1 MERFRRVL
9 RHIAAFGKQHAL
21 RTISLVLVVVL
32 AYQTTLGSGV
42 AYAVADGLQ
51 SMREANE
58 TAILLDSAGSEPEI
72 KNGGGQSKTDAV
84 GDEAAA
90 GETEESGA
98 SAQSG
103 SSESEGTGTTE
114 TPSTNTDQEQGTS
127 QTDETNNSAGEAA
140 GSGEAAD
147 SDNGANTD
155 GQPANDAEQT
165 SQQEER
171 TDPSSWEG
179 DFDALALSSTG
190 LVFTDPEDGYP
201 AEDIEKGT
209 LPDELR
215 AQLNL
220 EFELDPAQWAENPEN
235 TRAAVIAGDTVTV
248 PLPENFAPIDP
259 DAKLDVFQLDENDE
273 PTTIRIATA
282 EVVDGALKITFIA
295 PEDTETG
302 ETYLVGAAPEATDG
316 SEQTPVLAT
325 LHARIDFGVL
335 VPASLVGDEASELTW
350 TLQEDT
356 KGEKDPQT
364 ATLEVPARAELLEQL
379 GLAEDE
385 AAGDEADGEGQAPAN
400 EEDVDA
406 VIDLAGQALND
417 ILTRDGT
424 QTISYSYAELSGSAT
439 MRITWCDNNSSG
451 RPDMGAY
458 AAGVI
463 PQFQLG
469 NGGAWIDLVDASGN
483 LTQAARDALHIAEG
497 ETPAWVRQA
506 VASVVSVGTWNLS
519 VSGLPTKLVTTTT
532 APDLDENGNP
542 QYDEHGNLI
551 TQSTEE
557 RQDISWRLNDTNT
570 RPGGYTYGENDG
582 GATTSES
589 GDGQRYLML
598 TQTYEFTIEG
608 KLGED
613 TLQGIFGSTFNNED
627 YNDHFRFSAL
637 IDNKQV
643 TGEDGA
649 TRFGTIENMS
659 GGKYPE
665 GQSFSIK
672 FSEDGKTATITATL
686 PRYTEDGAPI
696 VYYAYFE
703 DSDAGTGADYFQP
716 AYDNSAS
723 PSHGSSVDAL
733 YDGGTMTLR
742 PMGTTSYD
750 AEKVW
755 LDGDKTDRPGATF
768 TLWRYSTHGSAATAA
783 QVQLNEVGSADA
795 GETEPGTS
803 VSAVGY
809 VQITIPEGSGDNVD
823 LGQLLAEQYGEQGA
837 EFLNNLPKYD
847 PDGYPYIYALREEA
861 TPAGYETVYGTVGE
875 DGSVSDTNPNYTDEN
890 GKTWLDAPNRTT
902 DHFIYNDGTITNRLT
917 GTVEVEA
924 TKTWE
929 IAAFQDS
936 LDDVVVEFTAQSRIK
951 GSDDAWQD
959 TDKTIDVDG
968 WKAEILTQ
976 TFSDTFPQ
984 YDAHGNELEYRW
996 VETGVTLG
1004 DQETNFERNDNGGG
1018 TFTLTLQ
1025 NEEGED
1031 EQLAFTSTLDSD
1043 TNTITNTF
1051 ENVTEEHVDK
1061 YWEQPD
1067 GSLAQIKPQDGAY
1080 EDHPD
1085 LDTTGVAHVQ
1095 LFQNGSLV
1103 GTFELDGTTDAQ
1115 ATPIEGLDGATYQET
1130 RSYHLDFEDLPKY
1143 DEGGVRYSYLV
1154 LEAQTPD
1161 GWYADRTYDAET
1173 HTTRIDN
1180 RIGAGESSEV
1190 RIIKNWNDG
1199 DDSQHRLPVAVN
1211 LVALH
1216 DMQSKAI
1223 NADGTPRYSYE
1234 AGEAVNATPIILT
1247 AAETWYAEYTVP
1259 IGGLTYKDF
1268 KIVELYLIGTDADG
1282 NEVHYPV
1289 VDSEEAPGAYDRLT
1303 TDREWMNVGWTE
1315 GTERVATPDH
1325 VYEVSATEAAEPQY
1339 NEDVQAVTATNRRL
1353 GLVDLTVVK
1362 NWKDQGE
1369 HTRPAAQIVLTS
1381 TEYPD
1386 AFTADTDGNVWV
1398 QVSDNKL
1405 PVLDNEGN
1413 QLNMHNPAVSADGT
1427 VPDGAVSVRAATD
1440 DEPSAVVITVNT
1452 DSAEYTSE
1460 YHFFGLPKYDEH
1472 GDVVHYDVNEEWL
1485 GAHDEYTSSKS
1496 VGEYTVGSRH
1506 FHDTQT
1512 FTFTNT
1518 RQGTRDV
1525 TFNKLWQDR
1534 YVNDDLRQ
1542 RPDIYLTLY
1551 RVTVGE
1557 NADGQITYSDP
1568 EQVDGYVH
1576 YLWTGTA
1583 DAENPQYEQSCTIS
1597 GLPAYDENG
1606 SEYIYYASESMSA
1619 DGTSLD
1625 YKPVYFDY
1633 TNMATVHEGESAEPQ
1648 AVNVDSAY
1656 VSANP
1661 TENGTGWAIHEDGTF
1676 VNALA
1681 DNLVARGTKL
1691 WEDVPGNV
1699 SQGSAGTALA
1709 DTDLPEVTVYL
1720 QQRVQGEDWPSLT
1733 FSNQNGVWTPN
1744 AEGAVAWTSDLAQVR
1759 TNQYSYTLSH
1769 TGENTAESAAEA
1781 IDETNPTLP
1790 EGAELLPRYTDD
1802 GRLYEYRAIEVVW
1815 GLLDQPG
1822 GFTSDW
1828 VEHGGADGGA
1838 ADFSAIRDGEE
1849 DSMGIYVIEHG
1860 ETGSFLI
1867 SNIYSS
1873 PTGNL
1878 TVQKHYT
1885 GREAGDRYP
1894 DTTFDVYRYYVNED
1908 GVESE
1913 HALVDSVTLTND
1925 MLKADAEQTQGLK
1938 VTGAG
1943 EAATT
1948 AQYTF
1953 SGLDIYAPDG
1963 SYWQYYVVEHNI
1975 NGYTTTVGVGDLD
1988 ADKVT
1993 GNGEAVDGGVS
2004 SGVLCPEEGTAD
2016 APEPGDGQ
2024 ATREVTGTVLAEMNG
2039 DQVEMGEDGQ
2049 AVTDTDPDVT
2059 FKNNYATEDT
2069 DLTGTKTWSDF
2080 NDIFHL
2086 RPTVEEFTVG
2096 LTVER
2101 IGNGRTE
2108 NLGSAED
2115 GLSLLQSSNPDG
2127 EYYFTVTQAEDNANN
2142 YTITLNNVPRY
2153 APDGTAYRYR
2163 ITENLH
2169 GMVLGESEYA
2179 DDYYTASNDSSTVTA
2194 GSGGQF
2200 SFTNS
2205 LKGQASVTKVWND
2218 GGDPYGLR
2226 PTSVTVR
2233 LQARYTYAN
2242 GDTGAWRDPV
2252 EIFKSLNYWDDFVSQ
2267 FADEG
2272 SAEAFFQQSLS
2283 ADNGWRAS
2291 WTDLPTAGRGTAEGH
2306 AGVLFTIDYRVVEV
2320 AIGSQEI
2327 DQPFVEGTG
2336 ENYSFQYTTKEGG
2349 KYHPYQPAQDSWTNE
2364 NGHSATT
2371 ISNTLEGTSISAKKS
2386 WDDANNAWGTRPGR
2400 NNWSVTYLLQRKLA
2414 TENEWAWVVGYGDR
2428 PANSPLDS
2436 NIVRETITASDENGT
2451 ATWDNLPMCDTN
2463 GKAYEYRVVE
2473 QVPGSYDVE
2482 GGTEVATATANGVTY
2497 RYYVVDSTEGT
2508 GDAPDS
2514 QTFTND
2520 LRTTTLTGTKKWDDH
2535 GTGLADNL
2543 NADDMPTMT
2552 LYRAIVT
2559 GRDAEGNP
2567 TSFGGAEPV
2576 TYHGS
2581 DDGQPTWTG
2590 SGDTW
2595 TFTYKELPAAN
2606 GNDVEYVYWAEEQP
2620 GSAEGYYPL
2629 YGSENP
2635 AGTSHDA
2642 AGTTIGT
2649 PATAGTDGSQTNE
2662 QITNV
2667 ATRFTLDK
2675 VSDFTPADQDE
2686 PENLRNIELTVYG
2699 TDGEVYAVWRD
2710 ADGTASS
2717 FVWPEGIAESNVDSA
2732 LVNEEALATSGGYSP
2747 TGADAGYIIG
2757 LPAGTY
2763 TVEETGTVP
2772 EGYAKAPT
2780 VTITIANNGQISATQ
2795 SGNEDVLEVA
2805 DGNPGGTIT
2814 VNVED
2819 PVLRAHLSFTKYVS
2833 DNGEVG
2839 GANQSPLAGA
2849 TFDLYQVKEG
2859 GGADVLVATGL
2870 TSDEDGV
2877 VATNSSTNSA
2887 ISLTQAFVEA
2897 HDGKYTTLAS
2907 GLPEGTY
2914 YFKETDA
2921 TTGAV
2926 MPTDDE
2932 VKSPELKITQTDHG
2946 TIVSTIAGSD
2956 DPAQMGNE
2964 DFSATVKLH
2973 KYDTQTGGPVE
2984 NAVFN
2989 IAYTPE
2995 EGSSSTQSRSWT
3007 ETTDGNGILTIDGPS
3022 NSGLEK
3028 GSYVVTEA
3036 SNKGYVA
3043 SDFEAAF
3050 AIAEDDDDQTY
3061 DITTTDSTDDAVEAI
3076 DFTVKT
3082 GTYAA
3087 DDGDPNTTDYGI
3099 PNTPERGSVTMTKRG
3114 ANNTAL
3120 NGATFEL
3127 QRLGDD
3133 GTTWETIAEDLVT
3146 GQSYAM
3152 NDDNS
3157 ALNGAGE
3164 AGTTGQITVT
3174 NLLWGTYKFV
3184 ETAPAPGY
3192 IGVDDEGTALESK
3205 EVTVNRTNGLNA
3217 AALAGTVKNAPTSL
3231 ELNKQNDVGQPLEGA
3246 AFQIAA
3252 QGDSVFANP
3261 DAFAAGTYDEATKTV
3276 TLPTDSTGHIELTGQ
3291 LVVGGTYTVYESAA
3305 PSGYD
3310 PADGVLTI
3318 EVQPDGSLEVQGE
3331 LPDRYARADLDEDGN
3346 ADNAYS
3352 FMVTNLHEEIELRKV
3367 SADNPDVPVEGAV
3380 FTLTGMCMDNNS
3392 THTYTTDEDGVIK
3405 IDDGLMGGVR
3415 YALTETTP
3423 GAGYLARPDTLYFMM
3438 DTRGEIQVTDAQGNP
3453 LDQANWPAGY
3463 TVDEDGISLT
3473 VTDESVD
3480 LQIAKIDPDGN
3491 PLPGAVFRVT
3501 PAPGT
3506 NTTFADGSAEVQD
3519 LRTGEDGTCYWGA
3532 KLVVGGTYDITEVSA
3547 PEGYE
3552 RVTGTMRVTVADDGT
3567 INVVG
3572 SVGADGELDGQ
3583 LPPTGYE
3590 KVADN
3595 AFKVQVTNE
3604 PVEISIIKVDG
3615 DDHASYLPGA
3625 TFEVTGAFAGSNE
3638 KETRQYT
3645 VDATG
3650 ELTGTKNISAELK
3663 SGETYK
3669 LTEAAAPAGYELIEG
3684 TLSFKVNENGT
3695 VEAVGDVPACYSI
3708 EQDGVTIVAAD
3719 EPIEV
3724 SFAKKDLGDTSLAG
3738 ARFTLSGMFVND
3750 ATHET
3755 SQQSIPFDTTAG
3767 AFTFDALSYEGATYS
3782 LVAGQTYTLTEDAA
3796 PAGYE
3801 KLPAFSFTVAD
3812 DGTITVANDSTEATD
3827 GTPGYVIDEQG
3838 GTVTLTAHDRPI
3850 EVRLQKRGT
3859 DAGDALLDGAVFS
3872 LLSVDAESG
3881 EETPLSTDVRPTAD
3895 GAVELTGLVGSGTYT
3910 LRETTA
3916 PAGYEL
3922 VADVTFTVATD
3933 GAVTITNGAE
3943 GWTAENADSGVATLT
3958 ATDEPVEA
3966 RLVKTD
3972 ADGTPLPG
3980 ATFEITGEFAGTPAL
3995 NANGALEVGPTGDD
4009 GVAAIPAGVLV
4020 AGETYT
4026 ITEATAP
4033 NGYELAGSVQFT
4045 VGADGA
4051 IAIASG
4057 VTAGSGT
4064 YAATAED
4071 GTAVITATDELTEL
4085 TVLKAASSEGAS
4097 GGKTYLPGAEFTLTE
4112 VMGEGS
4118 GAGSP
4123 QVLTDI
4129 TGEDGSVSFTG
4140 LVAGKSYV
4148 LEETRAPAGYERL
4161 TDTATLSVAA
4171 DGTVSIAGGNSSGAF
4186 TLSEDGVSIEVVD
4199 HKLGVSLV
4207 KQGIAG
4213 QGLEGVEFTL
4223 APAEDGVTFPDG
4235 TAEKSFTSDE
4245 FGAVFTDLQLTGS
4258 AEGTAYVLT
4267 ETKAPAGYQPIDPL
4281 TFLVYEDGSVAL
4293 AETATTEQINQTAI
4307 VNGAEDGIAVITV
4320 SDTPIDLVLK
4330 KSDPNGTALQGAEF
4344 TVSPVDDATFA
4355 DGTTEPKAI
4364 ATAADGTALLSAQL
4378 VAGSTYEIYES
4389 RGPVGYDPIDATF
4402 QVTAHE
4408 DGSLTVVGGDS
4419 ALPEGYARAKGS
4431 TFTFTAVD
4439 QLLKIELQKV
4449 SALDPET
4456 TLANAEFTLT
4466 GDDGTIQTVTT
4477 DDQGAAAIGSGLK
4490 TGVTY
4495 TLTETT
4501 PAAGYIAVE
4510 PLSFQLDIRGE
4521 IVVQGDAPDA
4531 WAVGEDGITLT
4542 ATDEPVGL
4550 RIEKIDAED
4559 SDKKL
4564 PGAEF
4569 AVTPV
4574 DGSTFADG
4582 TTTARTLTT
4591 EGEDGSAELL
4601 AELVVGGTYTLRETT
4616 APDGYTKIDGT
4627 LTIHVRDDGT
4637 IEIAPDTAAPGA
4649 FVISDDGTVQAFT
4662 GTVTNE
4668 PTKLTLYKLDER
4680 SNQPIANVEFTLTG
4694 DIAGDGTSEEA
4705 ERTLVS
4711 TTEGVELDHALLIA
4725 DGETVYTLHEE
4736 EAPAGYETI
4745 EDLKFTV
4752 EEDGSITPVD
4762 EATAED
4768 NGWAWTDG
4776 QGIAV
4781 TAHDDPVEID
4791 LVKRGSDTG
4800 DELVG
4805 AEFTIK
4811 PAAGGTFANAQP
4823 GENEQGIVVTPEN
4836 AQDKLYG
4843 RLVVGKSY
4851 VLEETQAPA
4860 GYELAGSLEFTVN
4873 ADGTIEKTGGSDAYA
4888 VSSEGDVA
4896 VITATDTPIEVRLQK
4911 RGSDAG
4917 DALLGG
4923 AVFSLLDAGTGE
4935 VLDDD
4940 VRPTADGAIELT
4952 GLVGGGTYVL
4962 RETTAPAGYELVGD
4976 VTFSVANDGTVS
4988 IAGGAAGWAV
4998 ENADSGVA
5006 TLTATDEPVE
5016 ARLVKTDAD
5025 GAPLAGAGFEIV
5037 PAAGSS
5043 FAGEPE
5049 LTEDGALEVG
5059 PTGDDG
5065 VAAIVTG
5072 VLVAGETYT
5081 VSEITSPDGYELA
5094 GAVTFTVGAD
5104 GTIALDGAA
5113 AGAPVAGASG
5123 SGTYAATAEGGTAVI
5138 TATDELTELTVLKA
5152 TADPNASDGKAYLAG
5167 AEFTLTEVMNRGTE
5181 AGETADGSA
5190 REPQVLTGTTAE
5202 DGSVSFSGLKVNT
5215 SYVLEET
5222 EAPAGYERLADTA
5235 TLVVAPDGTA
5245 TIADGNAS
5253 GAFAVASDGVT
5264 IEVMDHKLGV
5274 SLVKTDLAGTALAG
5288 GTFKLAPADEGATFL
5303 DGTAEKEFTSDE
5315 FGAVFTDL
5323 QLEGSAE
5330 GTAYVLTET
5339 EAPAGFERI
5348 DPVTFLVYED
5358 GTVALADTAT
5368 DAQGEQV
5375 AIVNDAED
5383 GIAVITVR
5391 DTPIELSLKKIDPDG
5406 KTLAGAEFKIN
5417 GRFADGS
5424 TQAILTVDADGVI
5437 ELPAPIAG
5445 ETYTLSETAA
5455 PDGYERIMGTWSFQ
5469 VTSDGSIDA
5478 TDSSVVA
5485 IFGGQRSMGYAVADD
5500 GITILAVD
5508 VPTPPSDRLTSTGD
5522 SSLTLVCVCAA
5533 FGLMAL
5539 AGGLRL
5545 RRKRR

>member
-1 MERFRRVL
+1 MPWQTACSPCRRQT
-9 RHIAAFGKQHAL
+9 RQRSCWTAL
-21 RTISLVLVVVL
+21 ALNPKART
-32 AYQTTLGSGV
+32 
-42 AYAVADGLQ
+42 
-51 SMREANE
+51 
-58 TAILLDSAGSEPEI
+58 
-72 KNGGGQSKTDAV
+72 GGGQSKTDAV

-171 TDPSSWEG
+171 TDPRSWEG

-325 LHARIDFGVL
+325 LHARIDLDVL

-497 ETPAWVRQA
+497 ETPAWVQQA
-506 VASVVSVGTWNLS
+506 VASAVSVGTWNLS
-519 VSGLPTKLVTTTT
+519 VSGLPTKLATTVTVPKVDDDGNQVYDKHGNPESTSTTTEQT
-532 APDLDENGNP
+532 
-542 QYDEHGNLI
+542 
-551 TQSTEE
+551 
-557 RQDISWRLNDTNT
+557 ISWRLNDTNT
-570 RPGGYTYGENDG
+570 RPGGYTYGENDE
-582 GATTSES
+582 GAT
-589 GDGQRYLML
+589 GVQRYLML

-613 TLQGIFGSTFNNED
+613 TLKEIFGGTFNNKD
-627 YNDHFRFSAL
+627 YADHFRFSAL
-637 IDNKQV
+637 IDNQQV
-643 TGEDGA
+643 TDEDGNA
-649 TRFGTIENMS
+649 RYGTIAS
-659 GGKYPE
+659 RASATYPD
-665 GQSFSIK
+665 GQSFSVS
-672 FSEDGKTATITATL
+672 FNDDGTATITATL

-768 TLWRYSTHGSAATAA
+768 TLWRYSMHGSAATAA

-809 VQITIPEGSGDNVD
+809 VQVTISENSQSPVD
-823 LGQLLAEQYGEQGA
+823 LGALLAAKYGEAG
-837 EFLNNLPKYD
+837 ESILNNLPKYD

-861 TPAGYETVYGTVGE
+861 TPAGYETVYGTVDE

-890 GKTWLDAPNRTT
+890 GKTQLDAPNRTT
-902 DHFIYNDGTITNRLT
+902 DRFIYNGGTITNRLT

-1282 NEVHYPV
+1282 SEVHYPV
-1289 VDSEEAPGAYDRLT
+1289 VDSEEAPGAYDHLT

-1325 VYEVSATEAAEPQY
+1325 VYEVSATETAEPQY

-1440 DEPSAVVITVNT
+1440 DEPSAVVIKVNT

-1485 GAHDEYTSSKS
+1485 GAHDEYTSSKT

-1676 VNALA
+1676 VNELA

-1720 QQRVQGEDWPSLT
+1720 QQRVQGENWPSLT

-1759 TNQYSYTLSH
+1759 TNQYSYTLTH

-1822 GFTSDW
+1822 GFTSEW
-1828 VEHGGADGGA
+1828 IQSGGENGGP
-1838 ADFSAIRDGEE
+1838 ADFSAIRDSEE

-1885 GREAGDRYP
+1885 GREAGDLYP

-1925 MLKADAEQTQGLK
+1925 MLRAEEPESLDGLT
-1938 VTGAG
+1938 VEHAG
-1943 EAATT
+1943 EETTT

-1975 NGYTTTVGVGDLD
+1975 NGYTTTVGVGNLGAD
-1988 ADKVT
+1988 AVT
-1993 GNGEAVDGGVS
+1993 DAGEAVDGGVS

-2059 FKNNYATEDT
+2059 FKNNYATKDT

-2080 NDIFHL
+2080 NNIFNL
-2086 RPTVEEFTVG
+2086 RPTVEEFTEG
-2096 LTVER
+2096 LTVKQ
-2101 IGNGRTE
+2101 IGNG
-2108 NLGSAED
+2108 AETD
-2115 GLSLLQSSNPDG
+2115 ITNSLQSKDENNP
-2127 EYYFTVTQAEDNANN
+2127 YYFTVTTSEGSNN
-2142 YTITLNNVPRY
+2142 YTIKLNNVPLY

-2163 ITENLH
+2163 ITENLS
-2169 GMVLGESEYA
+2169 GMVLGETGDTGESDAGSQETA
-2179 DDYYTASNDSSTVTA
+2179 DGYYTASNESSMVTA
-2194 GSGGQF
+2194 GSDGQF

-2205 LKGQASVTKVWND
+2205 LKGQATVKKVWHD

-2233 LQARYTYAN
+2233 LQARYTYAGGET
-2242 GDTGAWRDPV
+2242 GDWQDPV
-2252 EIFKSLNYWDDFVSQ
+2252 KILNDLGYWKTFASQ
-2267 FADEG
+2267 FETEDA
-2272 SAEAFFQQSLS
+2272 ARAFFQKTLN

-2306 AGVLFTIDYRVVEV
+2306 AGMLFTIDYRVVEV

-2327 DQPFVEGTG
+2327 DQPFVEGAG
-2336 ENYSFQYTTKEGG
+2336 ENYSFQYTKKEGG
-2349 KYHPYQPAQDSWTNE
+2349 KYHLYQPAQDSWTNE
-2364 NGHSATT
+2364 NGHSDTT
-2371 ISNTLEGTSISAKKS
+2371 ISNALEGTSISATKS
-2386 WDDANNAWGTRPGR
+2386 WDDSDNVWGTRPGG
-2400 NNWSVTYLLQRKLA
+2400 NNWSVTYLLQRKLGA
-2414 TENEWAWVVGYGDR
+2414 DGDWTWVVGYGD
-2428 PANSPLDS
+2428 PEATTPLDS

-2451 ATWDNLPMCDTN
+2451 ATWDNLPMYAMYDTN

-2482 GGTEVATATANGVTY
+2482 GGTEVDTATANGVTY

-2535 GTGLADNL
+2535 GTGLASGL
-2543 NADDMPTMT
+2543 TEDDMPTMT

-2581 DDGQPTWTG
+2581 DDGQPTWTV

-2595 TFTYKELPAAN
+2595 TFTYEGLPAAN
-2606 GNDVEYVYWAEEQP
+2606 EDDVEYVYWAEEQP

-2635 AGTSHDA
+2635 AGASHDA
-2642 AGTTIGT
+2642 AGTTIDT

-2686 PENLRNIELTVYG
+2686 PENLRNIELMVYG

-2732 LVNEEALATSGGYSP
+2732 IENEEALATSGGYSP

-2780 VTITIANNGQISATQ
+2780 VTITIVNNGQISATQ

-2849 TFDLYQVKEG
+2849 TFDLYQVNEG

-2914 YFKETDA
+2914 YFVETDA

-2973 KYDTQTGGPVE
+2973 KYDSVTNDPVSG
-2984 NAVFN
+2984 AAFTVVF
-2989 IAYTPE
+2989 TPE
-2995 EGSSSTQSRSWT
+2995 KGSATTLDDSWAEADGTFSKTFSTN
-3007 ETTDGNGILTIDGPS
+3007 EDGVLTLD
-3022 NSGLEK
+3022 NLEK
-3028 GSYVVTEA
+3028 GSYTVTEA
-3036 SNKGYVA
+3036 SNTGYESGGFSA
-3043 SDFEAAF
+3043 TF
-3050 AIAEDDDDQTY
+3050 AISEVDDDQTY
-3061 DITTTDSTDDAVEAI
+3061 DITTTDDENDAVKAI
-3076 DFTVKT
+3076 GFEVTSGD
-3082 GTYAA
+3082 GTFV
-3087 DDGDPNTTDYGI
+3087 DGEGI
-3099 PNTPERGSVTMTKRG
+3099 PNTPKRGSVTMTKRG

-3192 IGVDDEGTALESK
+3192 IGVDDEGAALESS
-3205 EVTVNRTNGLNA
+3205 EVSVDRAHGLNA
-3217 AALAGTVKNAPTSL
+3217 AASAGTVTNAPTSL
-3231 ELNKQNDVGQPLEGA
+3231 ELNKQNEDGQALNGA
-3246 AFQIAA
+3246 TFTVTPV
-3252 QGDSVFANP
+3252 GDSSFANTT
-3261 DAFAAGTYDEATKTV
+3261 ALGNAYNEETGAV
-3276 TLPTDSTGHIELTGQ
+3276 TLTTEDTGHAVLTGQ
-3291 LVVGGTYTVYESAA
+3291 FVVGGTYEIFEASGPT
-3305 PSGYD
+3305 GYD
-3310 PADGVLTI
+3310 PVDEAFRVHVEDNGDLAVVDENGSETDLPEGYARLDADGT
-3318 EVQPDGSLEVQGE
+3318 EG
-3331 LPDRYARADLDEDGN
+3331 
-3346 ADNAYS
+3346 ADNQFS
-3352 FMVTNLHEEIELRKV
+3352 FIATNNHMAIRLTKV
-3367 SADNPDVPVEGAV
+3367 SADDAETTLQGAV
-3380 FTLTGMCMDNNS
+3380 FVLTGYCMDNNS
-3392 THTYTTDEDGVIK
+3392 THTYTTDADGVID
-3405 IDDGLMGGVR
+3405 INAGLLEGVT
-3415 YALTETTP
+3415 YTLTEQTPPAGYSEMPNALTFT
-3423 GAGYLARPDTLYFMM
+3423 M
-3438 DTRGEIQVTDAQGNP
+3438 DDRGEITLGSDAPEG
-3453 LDQANWPAGY
+3453 W
-3463 TVDEDGISLT
+3463 TVGDNQISLT
-3473 VTDESVD
+3473 ATDEPVD
-3480 LQIAKIDPDGN
+3480 LQITKRAPAGEDGE
-3491 PLPGAVFRVT
+3491 PGKTLQGATFTVT
-3501 PAPGT
+3501 PVGESE
-3506 NTTFADGSAEVQD
+3506 FADGGTDALTRETDENGVIHLSAQ
-3519 LRTGEDGTCYWGA
+3519 
-3532 KLVVGGTYDITEVSA
+3532 LVVGGTYDITEVSA

-3595 AFKVQVTNE
+3595 AFEVQVTNE

-3615 DDHASYLPGA
+3615 DDHARYLPGA

-3638 KETRQYT
+3638 EETRRYT

-3650 ELTGTKNISAELK
+3650 ELMGTKNISAELK

-3669 LTEAAAPAGYELIEG
+3669 LTETAAPAGYELIKG
-3684 TLSFKVNENGT
+3684 ILSFKVNENGT
-3695 VEAVGDVPACYSI
+3695 VEAVGDVPAGYSI
-3708 EQDGVTIVAAD
+3708 EQGNVTIVAAD

-3724 SFAKKDLGDTSLAG
+3724 SFAKKDLGDTNLAG
-3738 ARFTLSGMFVND
+3738 ARFTLSGTFVND

-3767 AFTFDALSYEGATYS
+3767 AFTFDAISHEGATYS

-3872 LLSVDAESG
+3872 LLDAETG
-3881 EETPLSTDVRPTAD
+3881 KVLGDDVRPTAD
-3895 GAVELTGLVGSGTYT
+3895 GAVELTGLVGGGTYT

-3916 PAGYEL
+3916 PEGYEL
-3922 VADVTFTVATD
+3922 VGDVTFTVGTD
-3933 GAVTITNGAE
+3933 GGVTITNGAT
-3943 GWTAENADSGVATLT
+3943 GWTAENADSGVAILT

-3972 ADGTPLPG
+3972 ADGT
-3980 ATFEITGEFAGTPAL
+3980 
-3995 NANGALEVGPTGDD
+3995 
-4009 GVAAIPAGVLV
+4009 
-4020 AGETYT
+4020 
-4026 ITEATAP
+4026 
-4033 NGYELAGSVQFT
+4033 
-4045 VGADGA
+4045 
-4051 IAIASG
+4051 
-4057 VTAGSGT
+4057 
-4064 YAATAED
+4064 
-4071 GTAVITATDELTEL
+4071 
-4085 TVLKAASSEGAS
+4085 
-4097 GGKTYLPGAEFTLTE
+4097 
-4112 VMGEGS
+4112 
-4118 GAGSP
+4118 
-4123 QVLTDI
+4123 
-4129 TGEDGSVSFTG
+4129 
-4140 LVAGKSYV
+4140 
-4148 LEETRAPAGYERL
+4148 
-4161 TDTATLSVAA
+4161 
-4171 DGTVSIAGGNSSGAF
+4171 
-4186 TLSEDGVSIEVVD
+4186 
-4199 HKLGVSLV
+4199 
-4207 KQGIAG
+4207 
-4213 QGLEGVEFTL
+4213 
-4223 APAEDGVTFPDG
+4223 
-4235 TAEKSFTSDE
+4235 
-4245 FGAVFTDLQLTGS
+4245 
-4258 AEGTAYVLT
+4258 
-4267 ETKAPAGYQPIDPL
+4267 
-4281 TFLVYEDGSVAL
+4281 
-4293 AETATTEQINQTAI
+4293 
-4307 VNGAEDGIAVITV
+4307 
-4320 SDTPIDLVLK
+4320 
-4330 KSDPNGTALQGAEF
+4330 
-4344 TVSPVDDATFA
+4344 
-4355 DGTTEPKAI
+4355 
-4364 ATAADGTALLSAQL
+4364 
-4378 VAGSTYEIYES
+4378 
-4389 RGPVGYDPIDATF
+4389 
-4402 QVTAHE
+4402 
-4408 DGSLTVVGGDS
+4408 
-4419 ALPEGYARAKGS
+4419 
-4431 TFTFTAVD
+4431 
-4439 QLLKIELQKV
+4439 
-4449 SALDPET
+4449 
-4456 TLANAEFTLT
+4456 
-4466 GDDGTIQTVTT
+4466 
-4477 DDQGAAAIGSGLK
+4477 
-4490 TGVTY
+4490 
-4495 TLTETT
+4495 
-4501 PAAGYIAVE
+4501 
-4510 PLSFQLDIRGE
+4510 
-4521 IVVQGDAPDA
+4521 
-4531 WAVGEDGITLT
+4531 
-4542 ATDEPVGL
+4542 
-4550 RIEKIDAED
+4550 
-4559 SDKKL
+4559 
-4564 PGAEF
+4564 
-4569 AVTPV
+4569 
-4574 DGSTFADG
+4574 
-4582 TTTARTLTT
+4582 
-4591 EGEDGSAELL
+4591 
-4601 AELVVGGTYTLRETT
+4601 
-4616 APDGYTKIDGT
+4616 
-4627 LTIHVRDDGT
+4627 
-4637 IEIAPDTAAPGA
+4637 
-4649 FVISDDGTVQAFT
+4649 
-4662 GTVTNE
+4662 
-4668 PTKLTLYKLDER
+4668 
-4680 SNQPIANVEFTLTG
+4680 
-4694 DIAGDGTSEEA
+4694 
-4705 ERTLVS
+4705 
-4711 TTEGVELDHALLIA
+4711 
-4725 DGETVYTLHEE
+4725 
-4736 EAPAGYETI
+4736 
-4745 EDLKFTV
+4745 
-4752 EEDGSITPVD
+4752 
-4762 EATAED
+4762 
-4768 NGWAWTDG
+4768 
-4776 QGIAV
+4776 
-4781 TAHDDPVEID
+4781 
-4791 LVKRGSDTG
+4791 
-4800 DELVG
+4800 
-4805 AEFTIK
+4805 
-4811 PAAGGTFANAQP
+4811 
-4823 GENEQGIVVTPEN
+4823 
-4836 AQDKLYG
+4836 
-4843 RLVVGKSY
+4843 
-4851 VLEETQAPA
+4851 
-4860 GYELAGSLEFTVN
+4860 
-4873 ADGTIEKTGGSDAYA
+4873 
-4888 VSSEGDVA
+4888 
-4896 VITATDTPIEVRLQK
+4896 
-4911 RGSDAG
+4911 
-4917 DALLGG
+4917 
-4923 AVFSLLDAGTGE
+4923 
-4935 VLDDD
+4935 
-4940 VRPTADGAIELT
+4940 
-4952 GLVGGGTYVL
+4952 
-4962 RETTAPAGYELVGD
+4962 
-4976 VTFSVANDGTVS
+4976 
-4988 IAGGAAGWAV
+4988 
-4998 ENADSGVA
+4998 
-5006 TLTATDEPVE
+5006 
-5016 ARLVKTDAD
+5016 
-5025 GAPLAGAGFEIV
+5025 PLAGAGFEIV

-5059 PTGDDG
+5059 PTDDDG
-5065 VAAIVTG
+5065 VAAIPTG
-5072 VLVAGETYT
+5072 VLIAGDTYT

-5094 GAVTFTVGAD
+5094 GTVTFTVGAD

-5113 AGAPVAGASG
+5113 VGAPVAGASG
-5123 SGTYAATAEGGTAVI
+5123 SGTYVASAEDGTAVI
-5138 TATDELTELTVLKA
+5138 TATDQLTELTVLKA
-5152 TADPNASDGKAYLAG
+5152 TVDPNAPDGKTYLAG

-5181 AGETADGSA
+5181 AGETTDGSA

-5202 DGSVSFSGLKVNT
+5202 DGSVSFTGLKVNT

-5264 IEVMDHKLGV
+5264 IEVVDHKLGV

-5303 DGTAEKEFTSDE
+5303 DGTAEKKFTSDE
-5315 FGAVFTDL
+5315 FGTVFTDL

-5348 DPVTFLVYED
+5348 DPVTFLVFED

-5406 KTLAGAEFKIN
+5406 KTLSGAEFKIN

-5424 TQAILTVDADGVI
+5424 TQATLTVDADGVI

-5455 PDGYERIMGTWSFQ
+5455 PDGYERIMGTWSFR